1 MLNNPENMFN
11 ISKNNGVMHKNYGLP
26 KKLEKQLQRGNY
38 NINVQ
43 QIASKMINNISMKM
57 MPPGQ
62 AQKMQKEL
70 AMTLKK
76 WENIHCHNVVRVNDI
91 SGAYNIPPGLFK
103 KEMLMLG
110 LRQKRKERP
119 ELQSYLKRN
128 PSTGK
133 LFFINPNYSLQPA
146 KP

>member
-1 MLNNPENMFN
+1 
-11 ISKNNGVMHKNYGLP
+11 
-26 KKLEKQLQRGNY
+26 
-38 NINVQ
+38 
-43 QIASKMINNISMKM
+43 
-57 MPPGQ
+57 
-62 AQKMQKEL
+62 
-70 AMTLKK
+70 
-76 WENIHCHNVVRVNDI
+76 VRVNDI
-91 SGAYNIPPGLFK
+91 SGAYKIPPGLFK

-146 KP
+146 KLLNSQ